1 MLTPRVAAIHD
12 LSGFGRCSLTVAIP
26 ILSAM
31 GLQCCPLPTAFLST
45 HTGGFEG
52 FTFLDMT
59 EEMPRVAAHWKSLDL
74 RFQAIYS
81 GFLGSVRQID
91 IVEAFIRQFSR
102 EDTIVVVDP
111 VMGDDGRA
119 YRTYT
124 PQMCAGMARL
134 AELADVITPNL
145 TEAAFLLNKPY
156 EELPKDPE
164 GLREIVT
171 ALSLQGKRSV
181 VLTGVSLRA
190 GKTGA
195 MCYDAAS
202 GRIETVQTDFVAHPL
217 HGTGDV
223 FASVLTGALVKGE
236 ALVSA
241 AAQAAEFVRLCAV
254 RTVEQNLPLR
264 EGVDFEPLLGLLT
277 HNSLRGAAIDE
288 KMP

>member
-91 IVEAFIRQFSR
+91 IVETFIRQFCR

-111 VMGDDGRA
+111 VMGDDGKA
-119 YRTYT
+119 YQTYT
-124 PQMCAGMARL
+124 SALCSGMTHL

-145 TEAAFLLNKPY
+145 TEAAFLLGRPY
-156 EELPKDPE
+156 DQLPQEEA
-164 GLREIVT
+164 GLQELVRE
-171 ALSLQGKRSV
+171 LGLHGRRSV
-181 VLTGVSLRA
+181 VLTGVSLSP

-195 MCYDAAS
+195 MCFDAKTS
-202 GRIETVQTDFVAHPL
+202 RTETVQVDMIAHPL
-217 HGTGDV
+217 LGTGDI
-223 FASVLTGALVKGE
+223 FASVLTGALVRGDT
-236 ALVSA
+236 LFSA
-241 AAQAAEFVRLCAV
+241 AAQAADFVRACAV
-254 RTVEQNLPLR
+254 HTAAQDLPLR
-264 EGVDFEPLLGLLT
+264 EGVDFEPMLGLLT
-277 HNSLRGAAIDE
+277 KQNTI
-288 KMP
+288 

>member
-1 MLTPRVAAIHD
+1 MRRH
-12 LSGFGRCSLTVAIP
+12 G
-26 ILSAM
+26 
-31 GLQCCPLPTAFLST
+31 
-45 HTGGFEG
+45 
-52 FTFLDMT
+52 
-59 EEMPRVAAHWKSLDL
+59 
-74 RFQAIYS
+74 
-81 GFLGSVRQID
+81 
-91 IVEAFIRQFSR
+91 
-102 EDTIVVVDP
+102 
-111 VMGDDGRA
+111 
-119 YRTYT
+119 
-124 PQMCAGMARL
+124 RL

-156 EELPKDPE
+156 GELPKDPE

-236 ALVSA
+236 ALVS
-241 AAQAAEFVRLCAV
+241 RGTGGGSCPTLSV

-264 EGVDFEPLLGLLT
+264 RVWILNRAGPFDTQFPARRC
-277 HNSLRGAAIDE
+277 H
-288 KMP
+288 